1 MEYVCMINI
10 KDEEKLQMLVDSQS
24 ELNYRELTNFLEL
37 PYLRG
42 YSKDKQLNE
51 LSKICKIE
59 KNKTR
64 YKITEIYDEIIDDNR
79 RKSHFSELTNISK
92 EDEHKSGVY
101 KIQLDNDIYIGQTN
115 DLKRRF
121 YQHYYGQNIRY
132 KGFGAD
138 TEKLL
143 RNGGSFEVLEF
154 EDNVEQR
161 LLKEN
166 YWVQYY
172 SQNGYN
178 ILNTEKLLSNKNSR
192 QKRNKPNTKYI
203 KVLTKNYNEAIQLLK
218 DKGLLYET

>member
-1 MEYVCMINI
+1 MINI
-10 KDEEKLQMLVDSQS
+10 KDEEKLQILVDNQS
-24 ELNYRELTNFLEL
+24 ELSYRELTNFLEL

-42 YSKDKQLNE
+42 NSKDKQLSE
-51 LSKICKIE
+51 LSKICNIE
-59 KNKTR
+59 KDKTK

-115 DLKRRF
+115 DFKRRF

-132 KGFGAD
+132 KGFGTD

-154 EDNVEQR
+154 EDNIEQR

-192 QKRNKPNTKYI
+192 KKRNKPKTKCI

>member
-1 MEYVCMINI
+1 MINI
-10 KDEEKLQMLVDSQS
+10 KDEEKLQILVDNQS
-24 ELNYRELTNFLEL
+24 ELSYRELTNFLEL

-42 YSKDKQLNE
+42 NSKDKQLSE

-59 KNKTR
+59 KDKTK

-115 DLKRRF
+115 DFKRRF

-132 KGFGAD
+132 KGFGTD

-154 EDNVEQR
+154 EDNIEQR

-192 QKRNKPNTKYI
+192 KKRNKPKTKCI

>member
-1 MEYVCMINI
+1 MIDI
-10 KDEEKLQMLVDSQS
+10 KDEEKLQLLVDSQS

-42 YSKDKQLNE
+42 CSKDKQLSE

-59 KNKTR
+59 KDKTK

-115 DLKRRF
+115 DFKRRF

-166 YWVQYY
+166 YWVKYY
-172 SQNGYN
+172 SQNDYN

-192 QKRNKPNTKYI
+192 KKRNKPDTKCI

>member
-1 MEYVCMINI
+1 MINI
-10 KDEEKLQMLVDSQS
+10 KDEEKLQMLVDNQS

-64 YKITEIYDEIIDDNR
+64 YKITEIYDKIIDENR

-92 EDEHKSGVY
+92 EDEHKAGIY

-115 DLKRRF
+115 DFKRRF

-192 QKRNKPNTKYI
+192 QKRNKHNTKYI
-203 KVLTKNYNEAIQLLK
+203 KVLAKNYNEAIQLLK

>member
-1 MEYVCMINI
+1 MINI
-10 KDEEKLQMLVDSQS
+10 KDEEKLKILVDNQS
-24 ELNYRELTNFLEL
+24 ELSYRELTNFLEL

-59 KNKTR
+59 KNKTK

-115 DLKRRF
+115 DFKRRF

-166 YWVQYY
+166 YWVKYY
-172 SQNGYN
+172 SQNDYN

-192 QKRNKPNTKYI
+192 KKRNKPNTKCI
-203 KVLTKNYNEAIQLLK
+203 KVLAKNYNEAIQLLK
-218 DKGLLYET
+218 DKGLLYEA

>member
-1 MEYVCMINI
+1 MINI

-92 EDEHKSGVY
+92 ENEHKAGIY

-192 QKRNKPNTKYI
+192 QKRNKPNTKCI
-203 KVLTKNYNEAIQLLK
+203 KVLAKNYNEAIQLLK

>member
-64 YKITEIYDEIIDDNR
+64 YKITEIYDDIIDDNK
-79 RKSHFSELTNISK
+79 RKSHFLELTNISK
-92 EDEHKSGVY
+92 ENEHKAGIY

-115 DLKRRF
+115 DFKRRF

-192 QKRNKPNTKYI
+192 QKRNKPNTKCI
-203 KVLTKNYNEAIQLLK
+203 KVLAKNYNEAIQLLK

>member
-1 MEYVCMINI
+1 MINI
-10 KDEEKLQMLVDSQS
+10 KDEERLQMLVDSQS

-42 YSKDKQLNE
+42 CSKDKQLSE

-59 KNKTR
+59 KDKTK

-92 EDEHKSGVY
+92 EDEHKAGIY

-192 QKRNKPNTKYI
+192 QKRNKHNTKCI
-203 KVLTKNYNEAIQLLK
+203 KVLAKNYNEAIQLLK

>member
-1 MEYVCMINI
+1 MINI

-42 YSKDKQLNE
+42 NSKDKQLNE

-64 YKITEIYDEIIDDNR
+64 YKITEIYDEIIDGNK

-92 EDEHKSGVY
+92 KDEHKAGIY

-115 DLKRRF
+115 DFKRRF

-154 EDNVEQR
+154 EDNIEQR

-192 QKRNKPNTKYI
+192 KKRNKPKTKCI

>member
-1 MEYVCMINI
+1 MINI

-42 YSKDKQLNE
+42 NSKDKQLSE
-51 LSKICKIE
+51 LSKIFKIE
-59 KNKTR
+59 KNKTK
-64 YKITEIYDEIIDDNR
+64 YKITEIYDEIIDDNK

-92 EDEHKSGVY
+92 KDEHKAGIY

-115 DLKRRF
+115 DFKRRF

-192 QKRNKPNTKYI
+192 QKRNKSKTKCI
-203 KVLTKNYNEAIQLLK
+203 KVLAKNYNEAIQLLK

>member
-1 MEYVCMINI
+1 MINI

-64 YKITEIYDEIIDDNR
+64 YKITEIYDDIIDDNK
-79 RKSHFSELTNISK
+79 RKSHFLELTNISK

-115 DLKRRF
+115 DFKRRF

-203 KVLTKNYNEAIQLLK
+203 KVLAKNYNEAIQLLK

>member
-1 MEYVCMINI
+1 MINI

-42 YSKDKQLNE
+42 CSKDKQLSE

-59 KNKTR
+59 KDKTK

-92 EDEHKSGVY
+92 EDEHKSGIY

-115 DLKRRF
+115 DFKRRF

>member
-1 MEYVCMINI
+1 MINI

-59 KNKTR
+59 KDKTK

-92 EDEHKSGVY
+92 EDEHKAGIY
-101 KIQLDNDIYIGQTN
+101 KIQLDNNIYIGQTN

-121 YQHYYGQNIRY
+121 HQHYYGQNIRY

-203 KVLTKNYNEAIQLLK
+203 KVLAKNYNEAIQLLK

>member
-1 MEYVCMINI
+1 MINI

-59 KNKTR
+59 KDKTK

-92 EDEHKSGVY
+92 EDEHKSGIY

-115 DLKRRF
+115 DFKRRF
-121 YQHYYGQNIRY
+121 YQHYYGQNIRDN
-132 KGFGAD
+132 GFGAD

-172 SQNGYN
+172 SQNDYN

-192 QKRNKPNTKYI
+192 QKSNKPNTKYI

>member
-1 MEYVCMINI
+1 MIDI

-115 DLKRRF
+115 DFKRRF

-154 EDNVEQR
+154 EDNAEQR

-192 QKRNKPNTKYI
+192 QKRNKPNTKCI
-203 KVLTKNYNEAIQLLK
+203 KVLAKNYNEAIQLLK

>member
-1 MEYVCMINI
+1 MIDI

-92 EDEHKSGVY
+92 EDEHKAGIY

-115 DLKRRF
+115 DFKRRF

>member
-1 MEYVCMINI
+1 MINI

-42 YSKDKQLNE
+42 NSKDKQLSE

-59 KNKTR
+59 KNKTK
-64 YKITEIYDEIIDDNR
+64 YKITEIYDEIIDDNK

-92 EDEHKSGVY
+92 KDEHKAGIY

-115 DLKRRF
+115 DFKRRF

-132 KGFGAD
+132 KGFGSD

-192 QKRNKPNTKYI
+192 QKRNKSKTKCI
-203 KVLTKNYNEAIQLLK
+203 KVLAKNYNEAIQLLK

>member
-1 MEYVCMINI
+1 M
-10 KDEEKLQMLVDSQS
+10 
-24 ELNYRELTNFLEL
+24 
-37 PYLRG
+37 
-42 YSKDKQLNE
+42 
-51 LSKICKIE
+51 
-59 KNKTR
+59 
-64 YKITEIYDEIIDDNR
+64 
-79 RKSHFSELTNISK
+79 
-92 EDEHKSGVY
+92 
-101 KIQLDNDIYIGQTN
+101 
-115 DLKRRF
+115 
-121 YQHYYGQNIRY
+121 
-132 KGFGAD
+132 
-138 TEKLL
+138 L

-203 KVLTKNYNEAIQLLK
+203 KVLAKNYNEAIQLLK

>member
-1 MEYVCMINI
+1 MIDI
-10 KDEEKLQMLVDSQS
+10 KDKEKLQMLVDSQS

-42 YSKDKQLNE
+42 CSKDKQLSE

-59 KNKTR
+59 KNKTK
-64 YKITEIYDEIIDDNR
+64 YKITEIYDEIIDDNK

-92 EDEHKSGVY
+92 EDEHKSGIY

-115 DLKRRF
+115 DFKRRF

-143 RNGGSFEVLEF
+143 KNGGSFEVLEF
-154 EDNVEQR
+154 EDNAEQR

-172 SQNGYN
+172 NQNGYN

-192 QKRNKPNTKYI
+192 QKRNKPTTKCI
-203 KVLTKNYNEAIQLLK
+203 KVLAKNYNEAIQLLK

>member
-1 MEYVCMINI
+1 MINI

-37 PYLRG
+37 LYLRG

-92 EDEHKSGVY
+92 EDEHKAGIY

-115 DLKRRF
+115 DFKRRF

-192 QKRNKPNTKYI
+192 QKRNKPNTKCI
-203 KVLTKNYNEAIQLLK
+203 KVLAKNYNEAIQLLK

>member
-1 MEYVCMINI
+1 MINI
-10 KDEEKLQMLVDSQS
+10 KDEEKLQILVDNQS

-92 EDEHKSGVY
+92 EDEHKVGIY

-203 KVLTKNYNEAIQLLK
+203 KVLAKNYNEAIQLLK

>member
-1 MEYVCMINI
+1 MINI
-10 KDEEKLQMLVDSQS
+10 KDEEKLQILVDNQS
-24 ELNYRELTNFLEL
+24 ELNYWELTNFLEL

-115 DLKRRF
+115 DFKRRF
-121 YQHYYGQNIRY
+121 YQHYYSQNIRY

-192 QKRNKPNTKYI
+192 QKRNKPNTKCI
-203 KVLTKNYNEAIQLLK
+203 KVLAKNYNKAIQLLK

>member
-1 MEYVCMINI
+1 MINI
-10 KDEEKLQMLVDSQS
+10 KDEEKLQILVDSQS

-192 QKRNKPNTKYI
+192 QKSNKPKTKCI
-203 KVLTKNYNEAIQLLK
+203 KVLAKNYNEAIQLLK

>member
-1 MEYVCMINI
+1 MIDI

-42 YSKDKQLNE
+42 YSKDKQLSE

-59 KNKTR
+59 KNKTK
-64 YKITEIYDEIIDDNR
+64 YKITEIYDEIIDDNK

-92 EDEHKSGVY
+92 EDEHKSGIY

-115 DLKRRF
+115 DFKRRF

-143 RNGGSFEVLEF
+143 KNGGSFEVLEF

-172 SQNGYN
+172 NQNDYN
-178 ILNTEKLLSNKNSR
+178 ILNTEKLLSNKKSR
-192 QKRNKPNTKYI
+192 QKRNKPKTKCI
-203 KVLTKNYNEAIQLLK
+203 KVLSKNYNEAIQLLK

>member
-1 MEYVCMINI
+1 MINI

-42 YSKDKQLNE
+42 NSKDKQLSE
-51 LSKICKIE
+51 LSKICNIE
-59 KNKTR
+59 KDKTK

-92 EDEHKSGVY
+92 EDEHKAGIY

-115 DLKRRF
+115 DFKRRF

-143 RNGGSFEVLEF
+143 RMVG
-154 EDNVEQR
+154 
-161 LLKEN
+161 LLK
-166 YWVQYY
+166 Y
-172 SQNGYN
+172 
-178 ILNTEKLLSNKNSR
+178 
-192 QKRNKPNTKYI
+192 
-203 KVLTKNYNEAIQLLK
+203 
-218 DKGLLYET
+218 

>member
-1 MEYVCMINI
+1 MINI
-10 KDEEKLQMLVDSQS
+10 KDEEKLQILVDNQS

-37 PYLRG
+37 QYIRG
-42 YSKDKQLNE
+42 YSTDKQLNE

-92 EDEHKSGVY
+92 EDEHKAGIY

-115 DLKRRF
+115 DFKRRF

-203 KVLTKNYNEAIQLLK
+203 KVLAKNYNEAIQLLK

>member
-1 MEYVCMINI
+1 MINI
-10 KDEEKLQMLVDSQS
+10 KDEEKLQILVDNQS
-24 ELNYRELTNFLEL
+24 ELSYRELTNFLEL

-59 KNKTR
+59 KDKTK

-92 EDEHKSGVY
+92 EDEHKSGIY

-115 DLKRRF
+115 DFKRRF

-166 YWVQYY
+166 YWVKYY
-172 SQNGYN
+172 SQNDYN

-203 KVLTKNYNEAIQLLK
+203 KVLAKNYNEAIQLWK

>member
-1 MEYVCMINI
+1 MINI
-10 KDEEKLQMLVDSQS
+10 KDEEKLQILVDNQS
-24 ELNYRELTNFLEL
+24 ELSYRELTNFLEL

-42 YSKDKQLNE
+42 NSKDKQLSE

-59 KNKTR
+59 KDKTK

-115 DLKRRF
+115 DFKRRF

-154 EDNVEQR
+154 EDNIEQR

-192 QKRNKPNTKYI
+192 KKRNKLKTKCI

>member
-1 MEYVCMINI
+1 MINI
-10 KDEEKLQMLVDSQS
+10 KDEKKLQILVDNQS

-59 KNKTR
+59 KNKTK

-115 DLKRRF
+115 DFKRRF

-192 QKRNKPNTKYI
+192 QKRNKPNTKCI
-203 KVLTKNYNEAIQLLK
+203 KVLAKKYNEAIKLLK

>member
-1 MEYVCMINI
+1 MINI
-10 KDEEKLQMLVDSQS
+10 KDEEKLQILVDNQS

-42 YSKDKQLNE
+42 NSKDKQLNE

-59 KNKTR
+59 KNKTK

-115 DLKRRF
+115 DFKRRF

-138 TEKLL
+138 TGKLL

-154 EDNVEQR
+154 EDNIEQR

-192 QKRNKPNTKYI
+192 QKRNKSKTKCI
-203 KVLTKNYNEAIQLLK
+203 KVLAKNYNEAIQLLK